1 MAICEAYYRPDM
13 EEEELG
19 FKLHQIITAA
29 ADRDMYSG
37 WGTVVYLVTKD
48 GIKTT
53 FHKSK
58 QTWSVWYI

>member
-13 EEEELG
+13 DEEELG

-29 ADRDMYSG
+29 SDRDMYSG
-37 WGTVVYLVTKD
+37 WGAVVYLVTKD

-58 QTWSVWYI
+58 QT